1 MNKETW
7 REYKH
12 EVFFFQLRQIHVKE
26 FSKDSTLTIIVQTQ
40 PFLCLFTR
48 YGANLYVGS
57 HPCISLSGKGV
68 SLKYAITMPRL

>member
-12 EVFFFQLRQIHVKE
+12 EVFFFQPRQIHVKE
-26 FSKDSTLTIIVQTQ
+26 TQ